1 MRQTKFVLA
10 LSSLLAACDGGTAQD
25 DASSARDAFSL
36 DVFVPP
42 GSDANFPD
50 AFAVTPDAST
60 PAVDAGPLTG
70 GRYGACGARTGRY
83 FPANSWIYTD
93 ISAAPV
99 ATTSAATTAWLES
112 QGGWGGSG
120 RFQIDASIVVLDA
133 DASAPR
139 VVATPDSETYD
150 QCDNAVPVP
159 FPAGGRVEGFD
170 DYICPGRSAGEINS
184 DCHLLVADFSTS
196 TLLESY
202 ASSYEGGVFYTA
214 CNIRWDMTRDYWG
227 ARPTTTNPA
236 NWGIG
241 RDCTS
246 SDAAGFPIAPLLV
259 SVGDVMSGRVEHVIR
274 FILPNARMRR
284 SDGTPEYVWP
294 ATHAGGPS
302 ASAIDAPIYG
312 QQWRLRADFDPAA
325 RGLDPANPVVRAVV
339 YGLQHYGM
347 ALADGGNIPLTFE
360 SDVTCGTTWDS
371 LTGEDGMRVLDGIRP
386 SDFEVLATG
395 PVEERDDCVQ
405 FNR

>member
-1 MRQTKFVLA
+1 MRQICLVLVA
-10 LSSLLAACDGGTAQD
+10 SSLVAACDGTNAQP
-25 DASSARDAFSL
+25 DAASARDARSL

-42 GSDANFPD
+42 GTDANFPD
-50 AFAVTPDAST
+50 AHAAAPEVG
-60 PAVDAGPLTG
+60 PAQDSGRAAPA

-83 FPANSWIYTD
+83 FPASSWIYTD

-99 ATTSAATTAWLES
+99 AATSAATTAWLES
-112 QGGWGGSG
+112 QGGWGSGG
-120 RFQIDASIVVLDA
+120 RFQIDASIVVLEA

-139 VVATPDSETYD
+139 VVPTPDAETYD
-150 QCDNAVPVP
+150 QCDNAVAVP
-159 FPAGGRVEGFD
+159 FPPGGRVEGFD
-170 DYICPGRSAGEINS
+170 NYICPGRSAGEINS

-196 TLLESY
+196 TLFESY
-202 ASSYEGGVFYTA
+202 ASSYEGGTFYTA

-227 ARPTTTNPA
+227 PRPTTSNPA

-241 RDCTS
+241 TDCTS
-246 SDAAGFPIAPLLV
+246 ADAAGFPIAPLLV
-259 SVGDVMSGRVEHVIR
+259 SVGDVMSGQVEHVIR

-284 SDGTPEYVWP
+284 AAAATEYVWP

-302 ASAIDAPIYG
+302 STDPNAPIYG
-312 QQWRLRADFDPAA
+312 QQWRLRADFDPAS
-325 RGLDPANPVVRAVV
+325 RGLDPTNPVVRAVV

-347 ALADGGNIPLTFE
+347 ALADGGNVPLTFE
-360 SDVTCGTTWDS
+360 SDVSCGTTWDS
-371 LTGEDGMRVLDGIRP
+371 LMGAAGTRVLAGIQP

-395 PVEERDDCVQ
+395 PVEQRTDCAQ